1 MIQADSYSADSITT
15 ITGDFS
21 AELLAYARKLLKVN
35 PTSVLGYA
43 FFNAARE
50 IHEVFEDEQGIP
62 ISLAEEV
69 DRSLL
74 APVKVLL
81 REGALNNDSLPSAEA
96 VEGLLGGLVR
106 LNGSMR

>member
-1 MIQADSYSADSITT
+1 MIQARSYSADSIAT

-21 AELLAYARKLLKVN
+21 GELLADARKLLKAN
-35 PTSVLGYA
+35 PTSILAYA

-50 IHEVFEDEQGIP
+50 IHDVFEDEQGIP

-69 DRSLL
+69 DRSILV
-74 APVKVLL
+74 PVKALL
-81 REGALNNDSLPSAEA
+81 REGALTAGSLPSEEA

-106 LNGSMR
+106 LHNSGR